1 MVNNEAQASQLVKM
15 TFYLGISKA
24 AVRQS
29 TPDAYLAALRFC
41 NKIKAVVC
49 TKMSGDVMGGF
60 TCVIWSLLWSAMVP
74 HQLLSSPASLYDLTK
89 N

>member
-29 TPDAYLAALRFC
+29 TPDAHLHCDSAT
-41 NKIKAVVC
+41 KAVVC
-49 TKMSGDVMGGF
+49 TNMSGDMMGGF
-60 TCVIWSLLWSAMVP
+60 T
-74 HQLLSSPASLYDLTK
+74 
-89 N
+89 